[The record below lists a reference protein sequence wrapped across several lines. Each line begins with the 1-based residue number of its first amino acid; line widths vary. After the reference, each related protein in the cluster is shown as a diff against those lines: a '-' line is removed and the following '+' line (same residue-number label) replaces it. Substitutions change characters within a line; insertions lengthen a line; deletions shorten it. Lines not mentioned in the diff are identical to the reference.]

1 MFKKLLMMVV
11 LISVCAFT
19 TSVFAEVGPLT
30 AKYQE
35 MIKSAGNVFIKCEAY
50 SLYDINY
57 DNKKKK
63 KMKPSLMKEVAIN
76 SNDIYCYE
84 KVKNKYC
91 TGFTDFVTI
100 AKGNKVYVLNFD
112 KKLAEFYNLQLYGQ
126 TVAVTLTGG
135 NNFIPDALIY
145 ILPEGLRNSQMK
157 GLPLMCKY
165 KQAYDVA
172 IDNIIYRCEEYSNID
187 SDTAGDNKKK
197 KIFNMSPFVNLNRMY
212 RLYFLDGMLV
222 KYAHGDR
229 IADVM
234 EVSTIFDKG
243 IFEIP
248 KGFKIVARGQKI
260 NKNVNKGM
268 DDLLQK
274 NNGNTIEQY

>member
-1 MFKKLLMMVV
+1 MLASRTVICCMLHSRVY
-11 LISVCAFT
+11 
-19 TSVFAEVGPLT
+19 AEVGTLT

-112 KKLAEFYNLQLYGQ
+112 KKIGEFYNLQLHGQ
-126 TVAVTLTGG
+126 TGAIALTGG
-135 NNFIPDALIY
+135 NNFIPDALVY
-145 ILPEGLRNSQMK
+145 ILPDDLRNSQMK
-157 GLPLMCKY
+157 GLPLMYKY

-172 IDNIIYRCEEYSNID
+172 INNVVYRCEEYSNAD
-187 SDTAGDNKKK
+187 NNPDGDNKKK
-197 KIFNMSPFVNLNRMY
+197 KVFNMSSFVNLNRTY
-212 RLYFLDGMLV
+212 RLYFLDGVLV

-229 IADVM
+229 VADVI
-234 EVSTIFDKG
+234 EVSTTFDKS

-248 KGFKIVARGQKI
+248 KGFKIVARGQK
-260 NKNVNKGM
+260 NKDVNKGM

-274 NNGNTIEQY
+274 NNGSTIEQY